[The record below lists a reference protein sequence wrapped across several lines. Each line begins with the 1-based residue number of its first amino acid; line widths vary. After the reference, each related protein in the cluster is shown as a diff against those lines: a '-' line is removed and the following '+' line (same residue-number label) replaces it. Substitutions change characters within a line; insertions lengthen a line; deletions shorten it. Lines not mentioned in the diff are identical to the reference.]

1 MKTKSF
7 QLSIKIRSK
16 NEPLHVARGPFLV
29 QRTTFLRPLDERRP
43 QSAKKVSALD
53 VFGYP
58 AASLCGPTVRR
69 NHQGSP
75 QKDPKSRKR
84 LSQNRCKKL
93 CRKKIPNVY
102 QKPSKMMP
110 KRMPNSSICYAFAKK
125 AETLQ
130 TVCFP
135 IENVFL
141 GIQQLRKVHQKS
153 MQNPCL
159 KKACKK

>member
-1 MKTKSF
+1 MFLDPPRRAFVVQKCEEITRGRPKRI
-7 QLSIKIRSK
+7 QKAGKGYPKI
-16 NEPLHVARGPFLV
+16 
-29 QRTTFLRPLDERRP
+29 D
-43 QSAKKVSALD
+43 AKKYA
-53 VFGYP
+53 G
-58 AASLCGPTVRR
+58 
-69 NHQGSP
+69 
-75 QKDPKSRKR
+75 QK
-84 LSQNRCKKL
+84 L
-93 CRKKIPNVY
+93 PNVY

-135 IENVFL
+135 IENVVL
-141 GIQQLRKVHQKS
+141 GIEQLRKVHQKL